1 MPLWG
6 TEDTLEG
13 KPKIHGRSLLTSPQT
28 PGQVDPRTGIYATT
42 AGWVQEGVGRSGKT
56 AMPEVLVAIRGLS
69 TRSAAAEGFGGTA
82 MAAAN
87 ITSFNWNIT
96 TWDVSAGGT
105 AAAGTALSVTANFNE
120 RVTVTSGGSMKLVVT
135 NGNQG
140 TGSGRGPHNLIYSS
154 GSGTNRLTFVHA
166 DIGAANAAIAVGDIL
181 VIGANAIAHV
191 GGSAIYDTVAGSG
204 TAAVITNSAGIGTAA
219 GSITAVA

>member
-13 KPKIHGRSLLTSPQT
+13 KPKIHGRSFLTSPQT
-28 PGQVDPRTGIYATT
+28 PGEVDPRTAIYATT
-42 AGWVQEGVGRSGKT
+42 AGWVQPGTGRGT
-56 AMPEVLVAIRGLS
+56 TDPEVLIAIRGLS
-69 TRSAAAEGFGGTA
+69 TRSATAEGFGGTA

-96 TWDVSAGGT
+96 TWDVSNGGT

-120 RVTVTSGGSMKLVVT
+120 SVTVTSGGSMKLVVT

-140 TGSGRGPHNLIYSS
+140 AGGGRGPHNLIYSS
-154 GSGTNRLTFVHA
+154 GSGTSRLTFVHA
-166 DIGAANAAIAVGDIL
+166 DIGAANAAIKADDIL
-181 VIGANAIAHV
+181 VIGANAIAHA
-191 GGSAIYDTVAGSG
+191 GGSAIYDTVAGAG